1 MTSTHTVTLNSRIS
15 ISTGGHTPISH
26 TPTGCLRQAPVS
38 QAATTTIPP
47 VPFGS
52 HLLRWWRRWLWQR
65 WRWRCLLKLP
75 STAAAKS
82 SRSVCQLWRRWSL
95 FLGNFS
101 ALGFRTWAPRETC
114 YIIIL
119 FTLEEGDL
127 QNLFTVVIFPFYSS
141 WLLLLSFSGSHDVC
155 TCSVLSTPFSAT
167 TC

>member
-26 TPTGCLRQAPVS
+26 TPTGCLRQAHVS
-38 QAATTTIPP
+38 QAAIMTIPP

-52 HLLRWWRRWLWQR
+52 HLLRWWLWQR

-82 SRSVCQLWRRWSL
+82 SRLVCQLWRRWSR

-101 ALGFRTWAPRETC
+101 VLGSRTWPPPGNLLHYYPFYFC
-114 YIIIL
+114 
-119 FTLEEGDL
+119 GGGL